1 MIKGLEHLF
10 YEERLREPGLLSMEK
25 RRLRAGGERNLI
37 SVWSQALFGDTQCQ
51 DKRQWVQSEIQ
62 EVPSEHQEALP

>member
-10 YEERLREPGLLSMEK
+10 YEERLREPGLLSLEK
-25 RRLRAGGERNLI
+25 RRFRVGGERNLI

-51 DKRQWVQSEIQ
+51 DKRQWVRSEIQ
-62 EVPSEHQEALP
+62 EVLSEHQETLP